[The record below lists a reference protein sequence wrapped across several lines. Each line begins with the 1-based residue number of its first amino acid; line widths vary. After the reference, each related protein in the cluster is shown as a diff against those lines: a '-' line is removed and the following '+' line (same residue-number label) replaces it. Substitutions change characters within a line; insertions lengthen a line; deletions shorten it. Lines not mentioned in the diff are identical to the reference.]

1 MNLIRRGQPV
11 MVGAADDT
19 PAGRIT
25 RGVSRLLTQM
35 GYAPLAEFKLTS
47 RRRVDVAGLDAGGR
61 FVVVEVK
68 SSVADFRADRKW
80 PEYLAYADFFYFAVD
95 TEFPRDIL
103 PDDVGLIVADA
114 FEAAIV
120 RPAAEQPV
128 NATRRRHQTQRFART
143 AAGRL
148 ASMLDPSL

>member
-1 MNLIRRGQPV
+1 MNLIRRGSTFV
-11 MVGAADDT
+11 VGAAEDT
-19 PAGRIT
+19 PALRIT
-25 RGVSRLLTQM
+25 RGVTRLLTQM
-35 GYAPLAEFKLTS
+35 GYATLHEFKLTS

-61 FVVVEVK
+61 FAMVEVK
-68 SSVADFRADRKW
+68 SCLADFRADRKW

-95 TEFPRDIL
+95 PGFPREVL
-103 PDDVGLIVADA
+103 PEDTGLIVADA

-148 ASMLDPSL
+148 TSLLDPSL

>member
-1 MNLIRRGQPV
+1 MNLIRRGIPV
-11 MVGAADDT
+11 VVGAADDT

-25 RGVSRLLTQM
+25 RGVTRLLTQM
-35 GYAPLAEFKLTS
+35 GYATLHEFKLTS

-61 FVVVEVK
+61 FAVVEVK
-68 SSVADFRADRKW
+68 SCLADFRADRKW
-80 PEYLAYADFFYFAVD
+80 TEYLDYADVFYFAVD
-95 TEFPRDIL
+95 AEFPREVL
-103 PDDVGLIVADA
+103 PEECGLIVADA

-120 RPAAEQPV
+120 REAPERPL

-148 ASMLDPSL
+148 TSLLDPSV

>member
-1 MNLIRRGQPV
+1 MNLLRRGIPV
-11 MVGAADDT
+11 VVGAADDT

-25 RGVSRLLTQM
+25 RGVTRLLTQM
-35 GYAPLAEFKLTS
+35 GYATLHEFKLTS

-61 FVVVEVK
+61 FAVVEVK
-68 SSVADFRADRKW
+68 SCLADFRTDRKW
-80 PEYLAYADFFYFAVD
+80 PEYLDYADVFYFAVD
-95 TEFPRDIL
+95 AEFPREVL
-103 PDDVGLIVADA
+103 PDACGVIVADA

-120 RPAAEQPV
+120 RASPERPI

-148 ASMLDPSL
+148 TSLLDPSL